1 MMQSSENIIFVVDD
15 DEYFNRLLT
24 AMVEKICDRNNIS
37 ANILSFETGRECM
50 EKLELSP
57 SLLLL
62 DFYLDT
68 RNDITATA
76 YDLLEDI
83 HRQLP
88 DTYILLISQQE
99 DWSLF
104 KEDLI
109 ALGANEF
116 LHKDRELESR
126 LEPIIKSVLS
136 TPKA

>member
-1 MMQSSENIIFVVDD
+1 M
-15 DEYFNRLLT
+15 
-24 AMVEKICDRNNIS
+24 A
-37 ANILSFETGRECM
+37 
-50 EKLELSP
+50 KLELGP

-76 YDLLEDI
+76 YDLLEVI
-83 HRQLP
+83 HRQVP
-88 DTYILLISQQE
+88 ETYILLISQQE

-104 KEDLI
+104 KDDLI

-116 LHKDRELESR
+116 LHKDRELEAR
-126 LEPIIKSVLS
+126 LEPIIESVLS